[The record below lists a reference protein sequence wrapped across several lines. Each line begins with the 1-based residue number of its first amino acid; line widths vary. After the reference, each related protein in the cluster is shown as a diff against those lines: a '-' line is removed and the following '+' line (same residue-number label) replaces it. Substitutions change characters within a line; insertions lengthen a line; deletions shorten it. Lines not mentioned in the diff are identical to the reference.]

1 MRFFICKTHWLTAVS
16 WYGWCIVLYLPCSCF
31 FCCSSRGPS
40 LAYLS
45 LMSSV
50 TLQIFFFT
58 LHVFLFLPISL
69 VLFFFFLSVLFT
81 SPLFFQRLLKLYFS
95 TGLGFITGLKP
106 QQIHKDTSPAVFGSC
121 MSPQGRWGGRRGVMW
136 WGWSSR
142 RPLDTG
148 RKTLKAE
155 LNLST
160 NVVIIL
166 IGLAVLVPQVT

>member
-1 MRFFICKTHWLTAVS
+1 MHRAVPA
-16 WYGWCIVLYLPCSCF
+16 L
-31 FCCSSRGPS
+31 
-40 LAYLS
+40 
-45 LMSSV
+45 
-50 TLQIFFFT
+50 
-58 LHVFLFLPISL
+58 FLFLLLFFKRSVTGL
-69 VLFFFFLSVLFT
+69 FVLDEQCYTSNLFLHSSCLPFPSYFSCFIFFFLSVLFT

-106 QQIHKDTSPAVFGSC
+106 QQIHKDTNPAVFGSC

>member
-1 MRFFICKTHWLTAVS
+1 MHRAVPALFLFLLLFFKRSITGLF
-16 WYGWCIVLYLPCSCF
+16 VLDERCY
-31 FCCSSRGPS
+31 
-40 LAYLS
+40 
-45 LMSSV
+45 
-50 TLQIFFFT
+50 TLNLFFT

-81 SPLFFQRLLKLYFS
+81 SPLFFQRLLELYFS

-106 QQIHKDTSPAVFGSC
+106 QQIHKGTNPAVFGSC
-121 MSPQGRWGGRRGVMW
+121 MSPRGNWGGRRGVMW
-136 WGWSSR
+136 WRRSSR